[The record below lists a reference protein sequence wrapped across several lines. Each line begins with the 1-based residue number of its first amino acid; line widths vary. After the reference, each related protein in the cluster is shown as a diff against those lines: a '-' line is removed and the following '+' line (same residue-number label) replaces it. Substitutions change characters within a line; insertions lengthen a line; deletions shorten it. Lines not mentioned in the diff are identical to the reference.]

1 MTGSGGDRSPSA
13 EACPLPI
20 GDKSVSAIPTKL
32 FLSHT
37 GEGRK
42 ERERESGREGR
53 EGERK
58 EERGKGGGDER
69 SRRVCEV
76 ALISIRLSLSLSL
89 SPSLPLPPSRRR
101 LLFLPPPRPRHW
113 ERQTLRVTLNEI
125 ESSRNEKTKRGEKRR
140 EEEAVGSPVIRVKK
154 EGSGG

>member
-89 SPSLPLPPSRRR
+89 SPSLLLFPSLPPAAASSSSPLPALVTGNDR
-101 LLFLPPPRPRHW
+101 L
-113 ERQTLRVTLNEI
+113 
-125 ESSRNEKTKRGEKRR
+125 
-140 EEEAVGSPVIRVKK
+140 
-154 EGSGG
+154 